1 MQTRKLWLAL
11 AATASLSLMG
21 CGNAGAPIV
30 QTTPTG
36 VAAGSSYAVQQ
47 GESGTAIC
55 GRRYRLCLRTLV
67 RELGSQAIE
76 VCQERRDRCID
87 ALGEGYFS
95 RRN

>member
-1 MQTRKLWLAL
+1 MRNRGFWIIL
-11 AATASLSLMG
+11 AATAILGSVG
-21 CGNAGAPIV
+21 CGQASAPTI
-30 QTTPTG
+30 QTARLG
-36 VAAGSSYAVQQ
+36 VAPGEAYQVQQ
-47 GESGTAIC
+47 GESGTTIC
-55 GRRYRLCLRTLV
+55 NRRYRLCLRTLV

>member
-1 MQTRKLWLAL
+1 MRARRFWMAL
-11 AATASLSLMG
+11 AAGALLGTLG
-21 CGNAGAPIV
+21 CGQAPA
-30 QTTPTG
+30 PTVKTAPMG
-36 VAAGSSYAVQQ
+36 VSSDAAYQVQQ
-47 GESGTAIC
+47 ESGTAIC

-95 RRN
+95 RR

>member
-1 MQTRKLWLAL
+1 MHARKLWLAL
-11 AATASLSLMG
+11 VTTASLGILG
-21 CGNAGAPIV
+21 CGNAGAPVV
-30 QTTPTG
+30 QTAADG
-36 VAAGSSYAVQQ
+36 VAPGSSYAVQQ

-76 VCQERRDRCID
+76 VCQERRDRCIN